1 MGYWVRL
8 CWNVINDF
16 PHDANDVCHV
26 LTDWCALACRDV
38 GSKVRWTNL
47 NPQKLIQHM
56 KSFNVVF
63 PFDTLEDYMKRVS
76 DSAFEYKWMNGR
88 RNRILSKC
96 AEPFGSWKSPH
107 TDEIELRFIKGRTAT
122 VHPSFINFAW
132 FLLAEC
138 CSVSVLITSL
148 DMSNFKTQ

>member
-1 MGYWVRL
+1 
-8 CWNVINDF
+8 
-16 PHDANDVCHV
+16 
-26 LTDWCALACRDV
+26 
-38 GSKVRWTNL
+38 
-47 NPQKLIQHM
+47 M